1 MKKNSINKQNLPSNH
16 QMNPLINF
24 YNENILHKNI
34 NNAKNNF
41 RSKSKGAKLPKIYQ
55 KQNTKGLSVLD
66 QNVLRGK
73 SKKSSK
79 NVKKAKINN
88 KVPIEKNKVIPTE
101 IVLDPKSLDYKL
113 DQIEKEFEDVN
124 EDIILSS
131 PNISSNKDELDQ
143 EQKEFSKL
151 ISEAHKAFEKLN
163 INIEKMY
170 YKRESDNLLI
180 NEGESSYKYN
190 KFLEEN
196 SFNISEDFL
205 SRQKI
210 NPIIRTR
217 MVDWMLEVLSV
228 FNCQDET
235 FFLSVNLMDLFLW
248 KTNSV
253 YKNEN
258 MHLIGMVAMF
268 IAAKFQEIFPITL
281 KDLEHKVGHDQF
293 TQIEI
298 KKLEGKML
306 KDVNIE
312 NLVST
317 SVYDFCKTYFY
328 DFYYNNKNLLSTEE
342 DLKVYKNIKKAS
354 FYLNKLVM
362 HYEFFYHHNCSIK
375 AIASIVTAVKIVG
388 DSPNGIS
395 EKNKSIYNDWMLFL
409 IEQGGFD
416 KSRVEVLAKRILA
429 CYQHYQVSKSIS
441 RNLNRFTPLTFTV

>member
-1 MKKNSINKQNLPSNH
+1 MTTLVNINK
-16 QMNPLINF
+16 
-24 YNENILHKNI
+24 ENILYKN
-34 NNAKNNF
+34 NNFGKNNF
-41 RSKSKGAKLPKIYQ
+41 RSKSKGTKLPKIYQ
-55 KQNTKGLSVLD
+55 KQSTKGLSILD
-66 QNVLRGK
+66 QNILRGK

-88 KVPIEKNKVIPTE
+88 KVPIEKNNVIPTE
-101 IVLDPKSLDYKL
+101 IGLDPKTLDFKL
-113 DQIEKEFEDVN
+113 EKIEKELQDVKDD
-124 EDIILSS
+124 DIILSS
-131 PNISSNKDELDQ
+131 PNVSINN
-143 EQKEFSKL
+143 EQSEKEEKEYKQLSTL
-151 ISEAHKAFEKLN
+151 ISEAHKGLEKLN
-163 INIEKMY
+163 INIEKLY
-170 YKRESDNLLI
+170 YRRESDNLLV

-196 SFNISEDFL
+196 SFNIPEDFL
-205 SRQKI
+205 SRHKI

-217 MVDWMLEVLSV
+217 MVDWMLEVLSA
-228 FNCQDET
+228 FNCEDET
-235 FFLSVNLMDLFLW
+235 FFLSVNLMVLFLW
-248 KTNSV
+248 KTNTV

-258 MHLIGMVAMF
+258 MHLIGMVVMF

-293 TQIEI
+293 SQMEI
-298 KKLEGKML
+298 KKMEAKVLR
-306 KDVNIE
+306 DVNIE

-328 DFYYNNKNLLSTEE
+328 DFYYNNKNLLSNEE
-342 DLKVYKNIKKAS
+342 DVKIYKYIKKAS

-362 HYEFFYHHNCSIK
+362 HYEFFYQVKSSVK

-416 KSRVEVLAKRILA
+416 KGRVELLAKKILA
-429 CYQHYQVSKSIS
+429 AYQHYQFSKSIS
-441 RNLNRFTPLTFTV
+441 RNLNRYTPLTFTV

>member
-1 MKKNSINKQNLPSNH
+1 MTSL
-16 QMNPLINF
+16 MNC
-24 YNENILHKNI
+24 YGNENNVKPTY
-34 NNAKNNF
+34 
-41 RSKSKGAKLPKIYQ
+41 RSKSKGAKFPKVYQ
-55 KQNTKGLSVLD
+55 KQTTKGLSILD
-66 QNVLRGK
+66 QNVIKG
-73 SKKSSK
+73 KKSSK
-79 NVKKAKINN
+79 NVKKAKIKN
-88 KVPIEKNKVIPTE
+88 KVPIQKNKVIPTE
-101 IVLDPKSLDYKL
+101 NDIFTQTLDYELEQFKNQLIDL
-113 DQIEKEFEDVN
+113 DGEIMLSSPTDILTKDENEIEKEY
-124 EDIILSS
+124 
-131 PNISSNKDELDQ
+131 KQ
-143 EQKEFSKL
+143 FSTLVK
-151 ISEAHKAFEKLN
+151 EAHKALENLD

-170 YKRESDNLLI
+170 SKRESDNLLI